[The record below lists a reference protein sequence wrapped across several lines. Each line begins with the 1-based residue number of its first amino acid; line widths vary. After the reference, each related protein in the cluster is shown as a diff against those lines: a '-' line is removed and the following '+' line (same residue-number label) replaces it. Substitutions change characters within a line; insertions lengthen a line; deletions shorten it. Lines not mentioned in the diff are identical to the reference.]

1 MVNRKSRN
9 AIFLSQCGS
18 RKRRGFSN
26 KPKFIK
32 GRSKKRKKVKKWY
45 EILITSKDR
54 LEYFKYFEK
63 KNSEMLRIS
72 A

>member
-18 RKRRGFSN
+18 RKRRGFSS
-26 KPKFIK
+26 KPNFIK
-32 GRSKKRKKVKKWY
+32 GRSKKKKKVKEWH
-45 EILITSKDR
+45 EILITSRDR
-54 LEYFKYFEK
+54 LEYLKYLEK
-63 KNSEMLRIS
+63 KNSEMLRVS